1 MKELTTLNSKFTES
15 EVKKENKFS
24 RSPNFDFT
32 CIHFNI
38 YECLKWLEKSVWL
51 INIKFCDSTDM
62 LNKHKSRSSMV
73 VFKTGVLDSL
83 TKFTRN
89 HLCGSQILLTYTRQS
104 TEQIPYFNSPK
115 VRDVSAVSR
124 ICEQIKEVLWAGNLF
139 HLTQLQCSKYVRCII
154 IVISVWFYG
163 YSECS

>member
-38 YECLKWLEKSVWL
+38 YECLKWLEKPVWL

-62 LNKHKSRSSMV
+62 LNKHRSRSPKV
-73 VFKTGVLDSL
+73 VFKNGVLGSFA
-83 TKFTRN
+83 KFIRN
-89 HLCGSQILLTYTRQS
+89 HLCGSLIK
-104 TEQIPYFNSPK
+104 K
-115 VRDVSAVSR
+115 VAGYWL
-124 ICEQIKEVLWAGNLF
+124 IKKETPNVAS
-139 HLTQLQCSKYVRCII
+139 SK
-154 IVISVWFYG
+154 
-163 YSECS
+163 